1 MPFAE
6 PFEFVLGYR
15 LPDENGNQVFPMDYQ
30 METKKWYLPAAA
42 TPYFNMSLFEGTP
55 RRIQFTFNNTDDTI
69 GKKHALKKY
78 DQFLLLGKYQIKYFP
93 SCAISQIFCHKNN

>member
-1 MPFAE
+1 MDPAPAGTGEWVTIQAPKWDYNWVEVFVPFAE

-55 RRIQFTFNNTDDTI
+55 RRIQFTFNNTDDTV
-69 GKKHALKKY
+69 
-78 DQFLLLGKYQIKYFP
+78 GKYEHVF
-93 SCAISQIFCHKNN
+93 